1 MSLAAVA
8 ESRRGLDWSQVKW
21 AVHDRQFTARA
32 CEDELSNYADNRV
45 PVGTFAAVRSES
57 ENTLHGLAAFLD
69 IGGYGTQFQ
78 ACAEPSETEKR
89 EAQISFCNLR
99 CEVDTGMLR
108 RAVSTLKRWRSWAS
122 DLEFNP
128 WRPLPLRVPL
138 WLQSQLRPSLELV
151 NTLNQLVRRGYSSP
165 LGSSRSAYSMR
176 EMDEAQGH
184 LRMLDVGVGVAES
197 LGAGAPW
204 SPRCLGRL
212 PHLARRAFLVRAW
225 VAAAGHGGLS
235 HGGLL

>member
-89 EAQISFCNLR
+89 EAQINFCNLR
-99 CEVDTGMLR
+99 REVDTG
-108 RAVSTLKRWRSWAS
+108 
-122 DLEFNP
+122 
-128 WRPLPLRVPL
+128 
-138 WLQSQLRPSLELV
+138 
-151 NTLNQLVRRGYSSP
+151 
-165 LGSSRSAYSMR
+165 
-176 EMDEAQGH
+176 
-184 LRMLDVGVGVAES
+184 MLDVGVGVAES

-212 PHLARRAFLVRAW
+212 PHLARRAFLVRA
-225 VAAAGHGGLS
+225 
-235 HGGLL
+235 